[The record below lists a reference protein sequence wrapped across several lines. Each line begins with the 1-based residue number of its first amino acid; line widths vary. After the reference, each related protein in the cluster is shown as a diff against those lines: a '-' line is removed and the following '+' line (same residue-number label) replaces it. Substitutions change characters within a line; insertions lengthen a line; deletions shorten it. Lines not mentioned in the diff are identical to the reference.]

1 MKSISYH
8 VIPLDINSL
17 RDRYTRTH
25 TNTYKQMHIT
35 HTNIQVHSH
44 VHKHTHTHISTS
56 DYKNQTCTSQIA
68 TARQSVRKTDNY
80 LMCALALTLKQQYTG
95 LRHQCLLNQI
105 NYKSYMLL
113 NLLKSELCLNLL
125 LNNWQQTE

>member
-25 TNTYKQMHIT
+25 TNTHKQMHIT

-44 VHKHTHTHISTS
+44 VHKHTHTSRLP

-80 LMCALALTLKQQYTG
+80 LMCALALTLKTVIYRFKAPVLAKPDQ
-95 LRHQCLLNQI
+95 LQI
-105 NYKSYMLL
+105 IHVVKF
-113 NLLKSELCLNLL
+113 
-125 LNNWQQTE
+125 T